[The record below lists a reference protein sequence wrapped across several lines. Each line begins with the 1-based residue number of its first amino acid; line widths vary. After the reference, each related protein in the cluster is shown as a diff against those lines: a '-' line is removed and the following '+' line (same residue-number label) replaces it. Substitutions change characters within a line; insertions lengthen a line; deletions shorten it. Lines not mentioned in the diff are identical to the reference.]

1 MTDQG
6 MHRVG
11 VLTDVGVAAT
21 AVWVLTLVGH
31 PHSSLATGN
40 AAGADLLGLV
50 MQVGA
55 GLGALVLTP
64 LAILIALK
72 PGVRV
77 ALVVR
82 TTGDRFSWMSVWAVM
97 TSLASA
103 AIAAAA
109 LAISGPLVNRWWVRV
124 ALGVFILAL
133 ASTWRVARQ
142 FAVFL
147 RARSND
153 QSDPLLPYQS
163 VR

>member
-1 MTDQG
+1 MTDHG

-11 VLTDVGVAAT
+11 VLADAGIAAAT
-21 AVWVLTLVGH
+21 VWVLTLVGH

-55 GLGALVLTP
+55 SLGALVLTP

-77 ALVVR
+77 ALVVK
-82 TTGDRFSWMSVWAVM
+82 TSGDRFAWMSVWAVM

-109 LAISGPLVNRWWVRV
+109 LAMSGPLVNRWWIRV

-133 ASTWRVARQ
+133 VSTWRVARQ

-147 RARSND
+147 KARSND
-153 QSDPLLPYQS
+153 QSDPLGPYES